1 MIISLVKFLSYSIFI
16 AEQQNNNI
24 LLILLKDYA
33 KSRTTKIQFLLMLI
47 LVNSYKENSNLIKD
61 DKYYRFLSLYI
72 KLNDNQICKSLIR
85 S

>member
-72 KLNDNQICKSLIR
+72 KLNANQICKSLIR